1 MTTYSQHKHSLNH
14 EWVCHVMEGLERAQ
28 HCWNQPLLYDG
39 YQHIHDEELVCVDE
53 REPSMV

>member
-1 MTTYSQHKHSLNH
+1 
-14 EWVCHVMEGLERAQ
+14 MEGLERAQ